1 VHQGHRRRQGM
12 NALRRWLHA
21 LFTQVF
27 ADLGVLLR
35 SLE

>member
-1 VHQGHRRRQGM
+1 M

-21 LFTQVF
+21 LFMQVF

-35 SLE
+35 SLEEKPKPRTKR

>member
-1 VHQGHRRRQGM
+1 M
-12 NALRRWLHA
+12 NALRRWMHA

-35 SLE
+35 SLEEKPKPRTKR

>member
-1 VHQGHRRRQGM
+1 M

-35 SLE
+35 SLEEKPKPRTKR